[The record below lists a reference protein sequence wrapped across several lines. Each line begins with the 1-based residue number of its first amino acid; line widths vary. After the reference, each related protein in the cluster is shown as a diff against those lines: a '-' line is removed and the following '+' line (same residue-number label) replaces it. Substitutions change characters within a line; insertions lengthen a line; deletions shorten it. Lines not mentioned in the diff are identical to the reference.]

1 MKNTNLYQNFNPQIP
16 HLIIVG
22 GTSGIGLALAEYY
35 LSQHWQVSIIG
46 SNEHKINTLKHHYQ
60 NNAKIFILK
69 CDISCEQQRNELFT
83 LLRDIVFCQFIY
95 SAGWYLNERK
105 LQLNADENQKMLSIN
120 LQAFQLFFMWASERL
135 KHWQSDYPNFH
146 YHLICLSSVAGV
158 LEFQSM
164 SLYAKCKRT
173 MIMTAK
179 TYRMALA
186 DLNIGVI
193 CIASGYV
200 NTEQLRLLNN
210 GNASHKPFLICE
222 QQAVNEII
230 YATKHNLELHI
241 FPKPMKIITSTL
253 SKLPKPILNKIM
265 QWQYQKQDKANLK

>member
-1 MKNTNLYQNFNPQIP
+1 MENINIYQNFNPKTP
-16 HLIIVG
+16 HIIIVG
-22 GTSGIGLALAEYY
+22 GTSGIGLALAKYY

-46 SNEHKINTLKHHYQ
+46 SNEHKINTLKTQYHH
-60 NNAKIFILK
+60 NKNLFILK
-69 CDISCEQQRNELFT
+69 CDIANEKQRNEL
-83 LLRDIVFCQFIY
+83 LAELKNIVFCQFIY

-146 YHLICLSSVAGV
+146 YHLICLSSVAG
-158 LEFQSM
+158 LLDFDGN

-210 GNASHKPFLICE
+210 GNASHKPFLISE
-222 QQAVNEII
+222 QQAVNEIV
-230 YATKHNLELHI
+230 YAIDNNIALHI
-241 FPKPMKIITSTL
+241 FPKPMKIIAKTL
-253 SKLPKPILNKIM
+253 SKFPKPILNKVM
-265 QWQYQKQDKANLK
+265 KWQYQKQDNAN

>member
-1 MKNTNLYQNFNPQIP
+1 MKNINIYQNFNPKTP
-16 HLIIVG
+16 HIIIVG
-22 GTSGIGLALAEYY
+22 GTSGIGLALAKYY

-46 SNEHKINTLKHHYQ
+46 SNEHKINTLKTQYHH
-60 NNAKIFILK
+60 NKNLFILK
-69 CDISCEQQRNELFT
+69 CDIANEKQRNEL
-83 LLRDIVFCQFIY
+83 LAELNNIVFCQLIY

-105 LQLNADENQKMLSIN
+105 LKLNADENQKMLSIN

-146 YHLICLSSVAGV
+146 YHLICLSSVAG
-158 LEFQSM
+158 LLDFDGN

-173 MIMTAK
+173 MIMTAQ

-210 GNASHKPFLICE
+210 GNASHKPFLISE

-230 YATKHNLELHI
+230 YATKHNLELYI
-241 FPKPMKIITSTL
+241 FPKPMKIITNILST
-253 SKLPKPILNKIM
+253 LPKPLLNKVM
-265 QWQYQKQDKANLK
+265 QWQYQRQDRFLK